1 MDCKRPREVNTSSSG
16 SCPFQLGAVNAQKIP
31 LSYQADIQLPA
42 LGEKKNK
49 QNKNKPQ
56 KNPKSKNQGLGLKI

>member
-1 MDCKRPREVNTSSSG
+1 
-16 SCPFQLGAVNAQKIP
+16 VNAQKIP

-42 LGEKKNK
+42 LGEKKQT